1 MNYMYYLTF
10 AAMLVTI
17 VVVARLKNSRVG
29 LALQALRDDEIA
41 SEAMGIDPVSYTH
54 LRLYGGNAQ
63 GRMVEGQPPHA
74 DGIQSGE
81 EHPAVLRK
89 VAEQRICTV
98 TSEILFRIWVLKTEK
113 SRYPL

>member
-1 MNYMYYLTF
+1 
-10 AAMLVTI
+10 
-17 VVVARLKNSRVG
+17 
-29 LALQALRDDEIA
+29 
-41 SEAMGIDPVSYTH
+41 
-54 LRLYGGNAQ
+54 
-63 GRMVEGQPPHA
+63 MVEGQPPHA

-113 SRYPL
+113 GRYPYDIGLLKYGGAEEN